1 MVSSPRMPVKR
12 PIVIPF
18 VLCPLESV
26 FPFIDHAM
34 NQGYFVRGRGG
45 CDLIALFEQR
55 FCARGLC
62 VRVAVNGAE
71 RLANGNFVTDLFVDD
86 DAHSGIDRIF
96 LAFAASAE
104 NDASG
109 ADLFARDSRHISGLA
124 TRHLDAVICAREA
137 RRIIDRAHVASL
149 QLGHLTKP
157 FEGFSGGDDLLGELL
172 ALRHRF

>member
-1 MVSSPRMPVKR
+1 MVSSPRMPVQR

-18 VLCPLESV
+18 ILYPLESV

-109 ADLFARDSRHISGLA
+109 ADLFARD
-124 TRHLDAVICAREA
+124 
-137 RRIIDRAHVASL
+137 RR
-149 QLGHLTKP
+149 
-157 FEGFSGGDDLLGELL
+157 
-172 ALRHRF
+172 